1 MRIYTYLVNIADD
14 IIEVNVYCNNKI
26 CGMSFIVDIY
36 GDVEIE
42 FIKEIFSDTPIYWS
56 EVINSIKLNN

>member
-1 MRIYTYLVNIADD
+1 MRIFTYLVNIDQE

-36 GDVEIE
+36 GYVEIE
-42 FIKEIFSDTPIYWS
+42 FISDNKTTLLPLDWEIEHDQ
-56 EVINSIKLNN
+56 IKF

>member
-1 MRIYTYLVNIADD
+1 MVNIDQD

-26 CGMSFIVDIY
+26 AGMSFIVDIY

-56 EVINSIKLNN
+56 EVRNSIKLNN